1 MADVAKKTSTVQ
13 QTVSSPHTPNGT
25 SPLCELTTTQSGS
38 FSDLSLPHEDD
49 DTSLQDLIDSEL
61 ALRIARSPSPPVRG
75 DVNTR
80 FILEERNHSFQSYT
94 GNDTFFFSTLED
106 SPPNNGATAGATS
119 PEEFPPSPPR
129 CLPQSLAAFD
139 PFTTTIDTESSPSA
153 DSELVC
159 LAGELASPL
168 DPPPGGVLLDFSEGD
183 LPDDIGPYQTDT
195 NPSRVVENGTLLDL
209 SEGISQELV
218 GAFPEE
224 VADDFLDPFG
234 SSYREGSVTPDERQQ
249 GVDLLDE
256 CSLPDLVSPASSPTN
271 LDDDAAGIVNNS
283 MSSDDV
289 NNPSSVV
296 ECCVVAPNIRS
307 PGAVLIPE
315 IDVIPPDDD
324 DQVDED
330 LDMYV
335 SSGYGVADDA
345 EGDENEWTTV
355 AEAVGSPEEETPPMQ
370 QPEVAVNG
378 AGTPTSVSSCSESVR
393 EVQNWCDSRNH
404 SRLGGEINGTVREQP
419 VDLAAIF
426 IRSPKENI
434 DSSNFVNNAV
444 EQTSFDTP
452 DLTRHCQ
459 MKGIGARTPERCT
472 EMFDELDEW
481 SACNTD
487 AGAKARRVIIEFRC
501 SCVRSREVPGNSA
514 TTEPRSTLRGRGG
527 TLFQCACLARSIRL
541 RINKWVTPSPFV
553 GGVGGAARKSSE
565 GRVSRQ
571 PTRGEARGSW
581 GAVGGGVGHVPDID
595 RRSILEH
602 VVLFDETRSVRR
614 STAQLERQERY
625 QGYDVTHPSHLPY
638 GIVLKAVERRLE
650 VGPSRAGLLAQISV
664 NCWEHD
670 MVPSAGIT
678 RWLLVGICSEYYEY
692 SQDAIMK
699 SDLSTEMVTEKK
711 SKKKRSEGGEV
722 TKTKKT
728 KKNKKSDSEK
738 ENISVVSTSQAFLQ
752 KRLDTKRAG
761 NSELRVRDISRRSL
775 RILKTKG
782 GGEFC

>member
-61 ALRIARSPSPPVRG
+61 ALRIARSPSPPARG

-80 FILEERNHSFQSYT
+80 FILEERNHSFQTYT

-106 SPPNNGATAGATS
+106 SPPSNGEAAGAAS
-119 PEEFPPSPPR
+119 PEEFPPSPPGSDSSPR

-159 LAGELASPL
+159 MAGELASPL
-168 DPPPGGVLLDFSEGD
+168 EPPPGGVLLDFSEGD

-209 SEGISQELV
+209 SEGTPQELV

-249 GVDLLDE
+249 GVDFLDE

-271 LDDDAAGIVNNS
+271 LDDDAAGVVNNS

-296 ECCVVAPNIRS
+296 ECCVVTPNVRS

-355 AEAVGSPEEETPPMQ
+355 AEAVGSPEEETPPKQ

-378 AGTPTSVSSCSESVR
+378 ADTPTSVSSCSEVFLVGPWKLGNYR
-393 EVQNWCDSRNH
+393 TSRAL
-404 SRLGGEINGTVREQP
+404 RFEGGE
-419 VDLAAIF
+419 
-426 IRSPKENI
+426 
-434 DSSNFVNNAV
+434 
-444 EQTSFDTP
+444 
-452 DLTRHCQ
+452 
-459 MKGIGARTPERCT
+459 
-472 EMFDELDEW
+472 
-481 SACNTD
+481 
-487 AGAKARRVIIEFRC
+487 
-501 SCVRSREVPGNSA
+501 
-514 TTEPRSTLRGRGG
+514 
-527 TLFQCACLARSIRL
+527 ACLAHSIPL

-553 GGVGGAARKSSE
+553 GVWWGVALGGEARTSSE
-565 GRVSRQ
+565 GRTSRQ
-571 PTRGEARGSW
+571 STSVEVRGGPSHSSR
-581 GAVGGGVGHVPDID
+581 GGGEGYRTRARHRD

-602 VVLFDETRSVRR
+602 VVLFDEPRSVRR
-614 STAQLERQERY
+614 LTA
-625 QGYDVTHPSHLPY
+625 
-638 GIVLKAVERRLE
+638 RR
-650 VGPSRAGLLAQISV
+650 
-664 NCWEHD
+664 
-670 MVPSAGIT
+670 
-678 RWLLVGICSEYYEY
+678 
-692 SQDAIMK
+692 

-711 SKKKRSEGGEV
+711 IKKKRSEGGEV

-738 ENISVVSTSQAFLQ
+738 ENISVW
-752 KRLDTKRAG
+752 
-761 NSELRVRDISRRSL
+761 
-775 RILKTKG
+775 G
-782 GGEFC
+782 GGGGRETLTQTACWCRDESAHKGVTHPMLP